1 VLNPYFVPN
10 AAFISFRSKTKFSVS
25 SGLPPR
31 AALLGYSQSMSTPWK
46 AQVSMKLIMEVMKA
60 SRLVDVEQV
69 SEKVANVGP
78 GLLKLKPPTAI
89 HVSSPGAFSVV
100 N

>member
-1 VLNPYFVPN
+1 
-10 AAFISFRSKTKFSVS
+10 
-25 SGLPPR
+25 
-31 AALLGYSQSMSTPWK
+31 
-46 AQVSMKLIMEVMKA
+46 MKLIMEVMKA